1 VSFDTPADAR
11 SSVQAIDAALEKV
24 NATRGEIGAGISRV
38 SSTISSLTDAT
49 KSAKIAAER
58 QSEAD
63 SGEASTNLGKSSDT
77 GANLNR
83 HAGTRQCVKAGCFT
97 VDEAVEPTDK

>member
-1 VSFDTPADAR
+1 M
-11 SSVQAIDAALEKV
+11 QAIDAALEQV
-24 NATRGEIGAGISRV
+24 SATRGEIGAGISRV

-63 SGEASTNLGKSSDT
+63 SGEASTNLAKAQILEQTSTAMLVQGNASRQAVLQLMKS
-77 GANLNR
+77 
-83 HAGTRQCVKAGCFT
+83 
-97 VDEAVEPTDK
+97 